1 MNISDFKDL
10 IKPVTDLVSDSKIDT
25 ALAEE
30 LNRQF
35 PPGGEAFDSIEKA
48 CHAAVEAGWM
58 CANGDEGGPRWG
70 RVIEFG
76 PETGGLSI
84 DVVDLTDWVGSH
96 HSHPKGE
103 VCMVLPMT
111 PNAKFN
117 GVPRGWCAYEPGSAH
132 HPTVSDGRALVLYML
147 PDGEIEFTK

>member
-25 ALAEE
+25 TLAEE

-35 PPGGEAFDSIEKA
+35 PPGGETFDSIEKA

-70 RVIEFG
+70 RVIEPG

-84 DVVDLTDWVGSH
+84 DVVDLTDWVGSQ